1 MFNTSRTL
9 KAGAALA
16 LSFVLS
22 SGAYADNNQGHF
34 LLDGTPVGAVYDD
47 WETKTRF
54 SAKLVFSNVDKPDLP
69 KLVTGKAHVFHRGSQ
84 KAKVTGGLVGV
95 SFYTKNKF
103 YSCYKNLFET
113 TWHSVYENN
122 SNAAWMAPMMRF
134 GSLDLNGSGGWAQYQ
149 YDGSSGGMTEL
160 RWYKKHGRKYWEYEV
175 GHLQEGIP
183 AAVYDLCPD
192 FPSAKSLGTFV
203 NTKQTAQKY
212 YDLLAQDRGKRVL
225 RPDLV
230 TEQTAR
236 PYDPT
241 LPMIIP

>member
-1 MFNTSRTL
+1 MFKTFKAL
-9 KAGAALA
+9 KSGAALA
-16 LSFVLS
+16 LSLALG
-22 SGAYADNNQGHF
+22 SGAYAGNNQGHF
-34 LLDGTPVGAVYDD
+34 KLDGTPVGAVYDD
-47 WETKTRF
+47 WETKENF

-69 KLVTGKAHVFHRGSQ
+69 KLISGKTYVYHRGGQ
-84 KAKVTGGLVGV
+84 KHLESGGLVGV
-95 SFYTKNKF
+95 NHYSNGIFYG
-103 YSCYKNLFET
+103 CYKGFAKIP
-113 TWHSVYENN
+113 WFSVYENN
-122 SNAAWMAPMMRF
+122 ADAAWFAPMFRTWSTDPNKK
-134 GSLDLNGSGGWAQYQ
+134 GAWNTVQYSGET
-149 YDGSSGGMTEL
+149 GGFTNL
-160 RWYKKHGRKYWEYEV
+160 RWFKKHGRKYWENEV

-183 AAVYDLCPD
+183 AAAYDLCPD